1 MSNEVALKENRD
13 LIHKLFYWSYPEGN
27 VLSKTKLA
35 SIAVFLFLFIIWTF
49 AGTTLIYIPLSVFF
63 AGITFL
69 LGLAFHKMV
78 AKPSALQI
86 KNNDLGLVED
96 IKNLLFF
103 WQDKNG
109 NYIPSKTKIISFL
122 VFVVMFILE
131 VFTAKQYVLF
141 VSIVFGLVFEIPAF
155 MVGFAIHKLTFKD
168 VPKKEL
174 PKRNEKPKPV
184 QKVAEIPQKPQVIPE
199 YLNYQIELDRLNSN
213 FIKKE
218 KSTRSL
224 IEKRFEPP
232 QLTYNRF
239 IGGVDKSEE
248 LFKKNMDSAYTMINL
263 ASEYSP
269 RIAGEVESKIDIL
282 KAIIQKLDDLSNELV
297 LNEDLSKKE
306 DIDNLISE
314 MDDLIQSVKNYD
326 S

>member
-103 WQDKNG
+103 WQDKNDQNNLIFSLCG
-109 NYIPSKTKIISFL
+109 DVYIG
-122 VFVVMFILE
+122 
-131 VFTAKQYVLF
+131 
-141 VSIVFGLVFEIPAF
+141 SI
-155 MVGFAIHKLTFKD
+155 H
-168 VPKKEL
+168 
-174 PKRNEKPKPV
+174 
-184 QKVAEIPQKPQVIPE
+184 
-199 YLNYQIELDRLNSN
+199 S
-213 FIKKE
+213 
-218 KSTRSL
+218 
-224 IEKRFEPP
+224 
-232 QLTYNRF
+232 
-239 IGGVDKSEE
+239 
-248 LFKKNMDSAYTMINL
+248 
-263 ASEYSP
+263 
-269 RIAGEVESKIDIL
+269 
-282 KAIIQKLDDLSNELV
+282 KAICSIRINSLWFG
-297 LNEDLSKKE
+297 
-306 DIDNLISE
+306 I
-314 MDDLIQSVKNYD
+314 
-326 S
+326 